1 MGLWELFARS
11 SRYQIL
17 RLAGFLWFHLPPC
30 VGSEMLRPSMADP
43 VTQFVIV
50 DGHSV
55 IHAWEDL
62 RRLHQNGPRRYLARE
77 ALLKRL
83 RLYQDVTGVRVV
95 VVFDGV
101 GSKVTDER
109 ESAGVQVFYANSGR
123 TADSVIE
130 RLVARY
136 ASTYTIRVATAD
148 GMERDTVEA
157 FGAVC
162 VSPEELKFEVERA
175 EADLGRRLK
184 G

>member
-1 MGLWELFARS
+1 MDA
-11 SRYQIL
+11 
-17 RLAGFLWFHLPPC
+17 
-30 VGSEMLRPSMADP
+30 PSAP
-43 VTQFVIV
+43 SFVIV

-62 RRLHQNGPRRYLARE
+62 RRLHLNRSRRYLARE

-83 RLYQDVTGVRVV
+83 RLYQDMTGLRVV

-101 GSKVTDER
+101 GEKISEER
-109 ESAGVQVFYANSGR
+109 ESAGLQIFYADSGC

-136 ASTYTIRVATAD
+136 ATTFAIRVATAD

-157 FGAVC
+157 FGALC
-162 VSPEELKFEVERA
+162 VSPEDLLFEVQRA
-175 EADLGRRLK
+175 ESDLGRRIK
-184 G
+184 K